1 MSTSKY
7 VDKICIAAISLT
19 LVLTILFMF
28 GEKLG
33 ITAIHREEDENTSE
47 MFTANDL
54 NAEWDTA
61 GACKIVLSGNSA
73 KISGNGA
80 YFSNNTLYIAYA
92 GKYVISG
99 TLDGSIH
106 IDADGDDKIWLLF
119 DGVDITSKTE
129 PPLYIKQADKV
140 FLTLKGNS
148 QNTLVFENDDEEAE
162 IDGCIFS
169 RDDLTVNGKGN
180 LTVTSSGL
188 HGIVCN
194 DSLVFCGGNIS
205 ITAKKDA
212 VHVHDAVKICNTDIT
227 VSAGDDGLHAGNDDE
242 TAVFYLESGNINI
255 TGCYEGIEANDIT
268 IVGGTV
274 NITPSDD
281 GINANG
287 NGKTSLITVSGGD
300 ITIINKNGR
309 DADGL
314 DSNGSIN
321 ITGGNIFISVEGSGT
336 NNAIDYGS
344 ENGGKCTVSGG
355 TVIACGA
362 SQMAEGPD
370 GESAQGFIMQTTSG
384 NAGDVLS
391 VIDTDGKE
399 IISKEIPCPFTS
411 VLISSPNITV
421 SDTVTLKIGDTETEI
436 TVNNVGSSGTGSF
449 DNKGGFDPGDRNGQG
464 SFSGQDGQNPF
475 ENGDGNTPPELPNG
489 SGEGGFRPDDRN
501 GQDGENTFGNDPTET
516 PNNFGENGKIPQ
528 RPDGD
533 NAPPQKPS
541 GDFQNG
547 NMPEETNGT
556 PLEMPNGD
564 NQRGPQKTGENE
576 QGENGNSA
584 IEPPENDNQNQ
595 NGDFHD
601 DNHTQKGQNQI
612 PDNKTDNAKAQSN
625 KQSDISMSTWIL
637 LGISAIILIGGILI
651 AVKKY

>member
-7 VDKICIAAISLT
+7 VDKICIAAISLM
-19 LVLTILFMF
+19 LVLTILFMC

-33 ITAIHREEDENTSE
+33 ITAVHREEDENTSE

-61 GACKIVLSGNSA
+61 GACNIVLNGDSA
-73 KISGNGA
+73 KIGGNGA
-80 YFSNNTLYIAYA
+80 YFNNNTLYIAYA

-129 PPLYIKQADKV
+129 PPLYVKQADKV
-140 FLTLKGNS
+140 FLTLKENS
-148 QNTLVFENDDEEAE
+148 QNTLTFENDDEETE

-180 LTVTSSGL
+180 ITVTSSGL

-194 DSLVFCGGNIS
+194 DSLVFAGGNIN

-212 VHVHDAVKICNTDIT
+212 VHAHDAIKICNTDIT

-242 TAVFYLESGNINI
+242 TAVFYLESGKINI
-255 TGCYEGIEANDIT
+255 TECYEGIEANDIT
-268 IVGGTV
+268 IAGGTV
-274 NITPSDD
+274 NITPIDD

-287 NGKTSLITVSGGD
+287 NGETSQITVSGGD
-300 ITIINKNGR
+300 ITIINKKGR

-355 TVIACGA
+355 TIIACGA

-370 GESAQGFIMQTTSG
+370 GESSQGFIMQTTSG

-391 VIDTDGKE
+391 VLDTDGKE
-399 IISKEIPCPFTS
+399 IISCEIPCPFTS
-411 VLISSPNITV
+411 ALISSPNITV
-421 SDTVTLKIGDTETEI
+421 GDTVTLKIGDTETEI
-436 TVNNVGSSGTGSF
+436 EVTNSTETGMGGF
-449 DNKGGFDPGDRNGQG
+449 GNKGGFGNRGG
-464 SFSGQDGQNPF
+464 FSGQNGQNPAK
-475 ENGDGNTPPELPNG
+475 NGD
-489 SGEGGFRPDDRN
+489 DD
-501 GQDGENTFGNDPTET
+501 
-516 PNNFGENGKIPQ
+516 
-528 RPDGD
+528 
-533 NAPPQKPS
+533 PPQKPDGNFPN
-541 GDFQNG
+541 GD
-547 NMPEETNGT
+547 MPEEPNGT
-556 PLEMPNGD
+556 PPEMPNGD
-564 NQRGPQKTGENE
+564 NRSE
-576 QGENGNSA
+576 QEKPDGNMPDGNGNR
-584 IEPPENDNQNQ
+584 DNE
-595 NGDFHD
+595 
-601 DNHTQKGQNQI
+601 KGPNTV
-612 PDNKTDNAKAQSN
+612 PGNKTDNTNNSIEQSN
-625 KQSDISMSTWIL
+625 KQSNIPISTWIL
-637 LGISAIILIGGILI
+637 IGVSAIVLIVGLFI
-651 AVKKY
+651 ALKKKY